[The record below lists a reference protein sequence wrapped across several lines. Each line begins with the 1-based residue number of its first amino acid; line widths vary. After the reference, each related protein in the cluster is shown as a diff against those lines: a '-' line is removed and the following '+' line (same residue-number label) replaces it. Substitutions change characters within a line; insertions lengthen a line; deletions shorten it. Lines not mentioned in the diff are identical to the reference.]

1 MPSKKP
7 KLGEILLKHTSL
19 SEKQLED
26 ALLIQREKGG
36 KLGDILIDQ
45 GYLSPEQIQ
54 KALSVQ
60 LGLPFYQEI
69 PGDDI
74 DPLLVDKIPIN
85 YARENEV
92 IPIVREANRVV
103 VAIANPL
110 NQTVLDDLRIILRSP
125 IQPVIASPIKIKD
138 AINRVYEK
146 KEQKTIAE
154 IGEETMDLSYEL
166 EEPEDLLDASDE
178 APIIRLVNSL
188 LFRAVK
194 ERASDIH
201 IEPQEREVVVRYRI
215 DGILYDVYK
224 PPKAFQNSITSRIK
238 VMSDLNIAEKRL
250 PQDGRIKIKIAG
262 KDIDIRVST
271 VPISHGERIVLRLQ
285 DKSNVI
291 LNLKD
296 LGFDGEVYEALDQ
309 LIHKA
314 YGIILVTGPTG
325 SGKTATL
332 YACLSRLNSVEIN
345 ILTVED
351 PVEMQLKG
359 VGQIPV
365 NPKINLTF
373 AAGLRA
379 ILRQDPDVVMVGEIR
394 DLETAEISI
403 QASLTGHLVLST
415 LHTNDAPGAITRLV
429 DMGVEP
435 FLVSSSIL
443 GVIGQR
449 LVRKICKFCKEE
461 YIPTPQELKELGL
474 SLDQFQGKNIYSA
487 SQTGCEKCM
496 KTGYS
501 GRTSIKELFV
511 VDDEIRQLIL
521 SGTDSSNLK
530 KRAIQKG
537 MKTIRDD
544 GVAKVFSGITTI
556 EEILRATQVEI

>member
-1 MPSKKP
+1 MATKL
-7 KLGEILLKHTSL
+7 KLGELLLKHTSL
-19 SEKQLED
+19 KEKQLED

-36 KLGDILIDQ
+36 KLGDILIEK
-45 GYLSPEQIQ
+45 GYLTPEEIQ

-60 LGLPFYQEI
+60 LGLPFYPDLNANE
-69 PGDDI
+69 I
-74 DPLLVDKIPIN
+74 DPGLIMKIPIN
-85 YARENEV
+85 YAKENQ
-92 IPIVREANRVV
+92 ILPIKKEANQVL
-103 VAIANPL
+103 VATANPL
-110 NQTVLDDLRIILRSP
+110 DQTVLDDLRIILNASV
-125 IQPVIASPIKIKD
+125 QPVIASSLKIQD

-146 KEQKTIAE
+146 KEQKTISE
-154 IGEETMDLSYEL
+154 IGEEATDLSYEL

-201 IEPQEREVVVRYRI
+201 IEPQEREVVVRFRI

-224 PPKAFQNSITSRIK
+224 PPKAFQNSIASRVK
-238 VMSDLNIAEKRL
+238 VMADLNIAEKRL
-250 PQDGRIKIKIAG
+250 PQDGRIKIKVAG

-271 VPISHGERIVLRLQ
+271 VPITHGERIVLRLA

-291 LNLKD
+291 LDLKD
-296 LGFDGEVYEALDQ
+296 LGFEGDMYTKLNE
-309 LIHKA
+309 LIEKPH
-314 YGIILVTGPTG
+314 GIIFVTGPTG

-332 YACLSRLNSVEIN
+332 YACLTKLNTVDTC

-365 NPKINLTF
+365 NPKIQLTF

-394 DLETAEISI
+394 DLETAEIAI
-403 QASLTGHLVLST
+403 QASLTGHLVIST
-415 LHTNDAPGAITRLV
+415 LHTNDAPGAITRLA
-429 DMGVEP
+429 DMGVQA
-435 FLVSSSIL
+435 FLVGTSVL

-449 LVRKICKFCKEE
+449 LIRRVCKDCRQE
-461 YIPTPQELKELGL
+461 YTPSEQELKELGIAPEQIK
-474 SLDQFQGKNIYSA
+474 DKKIYKAGS
-487 SQTGCEKCM
+487 CEKCM
-496 KTGYS
+496 KTGYA
-501 GRTSIKELFV
+501 GRTCIKELFV
-511 VDDEIRQLIL
+511 IDDEIRQMIIAG
-521 SGTDSSNLK
+521 SDATTLK
-530 KRAIQKG
+530 KKAMEKG

-544 GVAKVFSGITTI
+544 GISKILAGVTTI
-556 EEILRATQVEI
+556 DEILVATQEEM

>member
-19 SEKQLED
+19 KEKQLED

-36 KLGDILIDQ
+36 KLGDILINQ

-69 PGDDI
+69 PSDDI
-74 DPLLVDKIPIN
+74 DPVLVEKIPIN

-92 IPIVREANRVV
+92 IPIVRENNRVV

-110 NQTVLDDLRIILRSP
+110 EQSILDDLRIILRSP

-146 KEQKTIAE
+146 KEQQAIAE

-194 ERASDIH
+194 EKASDVH

-224 PPKAFQNSITSRIK
+224 PPKAFQNSITSRLK
-238 VMSDLNIAEKRL
+238 VMADLNIAEKRL
-250 PQDGRIKIKIAG
+250 PQDGRIRIKIAG

-296 LGFDGEVYEALDQ
+296 LGFDGAVYETLDQ
-309 LIHKA
+309 LIHKS

-332 YACLSRLNSVEIN
+332 YAALTRLNSVEIN

-394 DLETAEISI
+394 DLETAEIAI

-449 LVRKICKFCKEE
+449 LVRRVCKFCKQE
-461 YIPTPQELKELGL
+461 YAPSPQELKELGL
-474 SLDQFQGKNIYSA
+474 TAQYFSSTKIYSA
-487 SQTGCEKCM
+487 FPTGCEKCM
-496 KTGYS
+496 KTGYA
-501 GRTSIKELFV
+501 GRTCIKELFV
-511 VDDEIRQLIL
+511 VDDEMRQLIL

-530 KRAIQKG
+530 KKAIQKG

-544 GVAKVFSGITTI
+544 GIAKVLAGITTI

>member
-1 MPSKKP
+1 MAAP
-7 KLGEILLKHTSL
+7 KLRLGEILLKHTSL

-26 ALLIQREKGG
+26 ALVVQREKGG
-36 KLGDILIDQ
+36 KLGDILIER
-45 GYLSPEQIQ
+45 GYLTPEEIQ

-60 LGLPFYQEI
+60 LGLPFLSDI
-69 PGDDI
+69 PANDI
-74 DPLLVDKIPIN
+74 SADLVQNIPIN
-85 YARENEV
+85 YAKENEIIPLRREGTDVV
-92 IPIVREANRVV
+92 I
-103 VAIANPL
+103 AIANPL
-110 NQTVLDDLRIILRSP
+110 NQTVLEDLRMILKAE
-125 IQPVIASPIKIKD
+125 IQPVLASPLKIQD

-146 KEQKTIAE
+146 KEEKAIAE
-154 IGEETMDLSYEL
+154 IGEEAMDLTYDL

-201 IEPQEREVVVRYRI
+201 VEPHEREVVVRFRI

-224 PPKAFQNSITSRIK
+224 PPKAFQNSIISRIK
-238 VMSDLNIAEKRL
+238 VMADLDIAEKRL
-250 PQDGRIKIKIAG
+250 PQDGRIRIKVAG
-262 KDIDIRVST
+262 KDIDIRLST
-271 VPISHGERIVLRLQ
+271 VPVTHGERIVMRLA
-285 DKSNVI
+285 DKSTVI

-296 LGFDGEVYEALDQ
+296 LGFEGVLLQKLEE
-309 LIHKA
+309 LIQKTH
-314 YGIILVTGPTG
+314 GIILVTGPTG

-332 YACLSRLNSVEIN
+332 YACISKLNSVEVN

-351 PVEMQLKG
+351 PVEYQIKG
-359 VGQIPV
+359 IGQIPV

-379 ILRQDPDVVMVGEIR
+379 ILRQDPDIVMIGEIR
-394 DLETAEISI
+394 DLETAEIAI
-403 QASLTGHLVLST
+403 QASLTGHLVIST
-415 LHTNDAPGAITRLV
+415 LHTNDAPGAVTRLV

-449 LVRKICKFCKEE
+449 LIRRICQSCKTL
-461 YIPTPQELKELGL
+461 YTPLEKELTELGL
-474 SLDQFQGKNIYSA
+474 SQNDIRGKTIYTA
-487 SQTGCEKCM
+487 KGCDKCM
-496 KTGYS
+496 NTGYS
-501 GRTSIKELFV
+501 GRTCIKEFFV
-511 VDDEIRQLIL
+511 VDDEIRQMIL
-521 SGTDSSNLK
+521 AGGDSNTLK
-530 KRAIQKG
+530 KKAIEKG

-544 GVAKVFSGITTI
+544 GIMKILQGITTI

>member
-19 SEKQLED
+19 TEKQLED

-36 KLGDILIDQ
+36 KLGDILIEK
-45 GYLSPEQIQ
+45 GYLPPEQIQ

-74 DPLLVDKIPIN
+74 DPILIDKIPIN
-85 YARENEV
+85 YARDNEI
-92 IPIVREANRVV
+92 IPIVREANRVI

-110 NQTVLDDLRIILRSP
+110 EQSVLDDLRIILRSP

-238 VMSDLNIAEKRL
+238 VMADLNIAEKRL

-262 KDIDIRVST
+262 KDIDIRMST

-296 LGFDGEVYEALDQ
+296 LGFDGEIYEALDQ
-309 LIHKA
+309 LIHKQ

-325 SGKTATL
+325 SGKTSTL
-332 YACLSRLNSVEIN
+332 YACISRLNSVEIN

-351 PVEMQLKG
+351 PVELQLKG

-365 NPKINLTF
+365 NPKISLTF

-449 LVRKICKFCKEE
+449 LVRRVCKFCKEE
-461 YIPTPQELKELGL
+461 YTPSPQELKELGL
-474 SLDQFQGKNIYSA
+474 TSEQLKDKKIYSA
-487 SQTGCEKCM
+487 YPTGCEKCM

-501 GRTSIKELFV
+501 GRTSIKELFI
-511 VDDEIRQLIL
+511 VDDEIRQMIL
-521 SGTDSSNLK
+521 GGGDSTTLK

-537 MKTIRDD
+537 MKTIRED
-544 GVAKVFSGITTI
+544 GISKVLTGVTTI

>member
-1 MPSKKP
+1 MPSKKQ

-26 ALLIQREKGG
+26 ALLIQRERGG

-69 PGDDI
+69 PGDEI
-74 DPLLVDKIPIN
+74 DPILVEKIPIN

-92 IPIVREANRVV
+92 IPIVREASRVV

-110 NQTVLDDLRIILRSP
+110 EQSVLDDLRIILRSP

-146 KEQKTIAE
+146 KEQRTIAE

-224 PPKAFQNSITSRIK
+224 PPKAFQNSITSRLK
-238 VMSDLNIAEKRL
+238 VMADLNIAEKRL

-296 LGFDGEVYEALDQ
+296 LGFDGEVYEILDR
-309 LIHKA
+309 LIHKS

-332 YACLSRLNSVEIN
+332 YAALSRLNSVEIN

-359 VGQIPV
+359 IGQIPV

-394 DLETAEISI
+394 DLETAEIAI

-415 LHTNDAPGAITRLV
+415 LHTNDAPGAVTRLA

-449 LVRKICKFCKEE
+449 LVRRICKFCKQE
-461 YIPTPQELKELGL
+461 YTPSPQELKELGL
-474 SLDQFQGKNIYSA
+474 GVQTFSGTKIYSA
-487 SQTGCEKCM
+487 SPTGCEKCM

-530 KRAIQKG
+530 KKAIQKG

-544 GVAKVFSGITTI
+544 GVAKVLAGITTI
-556 EEILRATQVEI
+556 EEILRATQVEM

>member
-1 MPSKKP
+1 MAAP
-7 KLGEILLKHTSL
+7 KLRLGEILLKHTSL

-26 ALLIQREKGG
+26 ALVVQREKGG
-36 KLGDILIDQ
+36 KLGDILIER
-45 GYLSPEQIQ
+45 GYLTPEEIQ

-60 LGLPFYQEI
+60 LGLPFLSDI
-69 PGDDI
+69 PANDI
-74 DPLLVDKIPIN
+74 SADLVQNIPIN
-85 YARENEV
+85 YAKENEIIPLRREGTDV
-92 IPIVREANRVV
+92 II
-103 VAIANPL
+103 AIANPL
-110 NQTVLDDLRIILRSP
+110 NQTVLEDLRMILKAE
-125 IQPVIASPIKIKD
+125 IQPVLASPLKIQD

-146 KEQKTIAE
+146 KEEKAIAE
-154 IGEETMDLSYEL
+154 IGEEGMDLTYDL

-201 IEPQEREVVVRYRI
+201 VEPHEREVVVRFRI

-224 PPKAFQNSITSRIK
+224 PPKAFQNSIVSRIK
-238 VMSDLNIAEKRL
+238 VMADLDIAEKRL
-250 PQDGRIKIKIAG
+250 PQDGRIRIKVAG
-262 KDIDIRVST
+262 KDIDIRLST
-271 VPISHGERIVLRLQ
+271 VPVTHGERIVMRLA
-285 DKSNVI
+285 DKSTVI

-296 LGFDGEVYEALDQ
+296 LGFEGALLQ
-309 LIHKA
+309 KLEELIQKTH
-314 YGIILVTGPTG
+314 GIILVTGPTG

-332 YACLSRLNSVEIN
+332 YACISKLNSVEVN

-351 PVEMQLKG
+351 PVEYQIKG
-359 VGQIPV
+359 IGQIPV

-379 ILRQDPDVVMVGEIR
+379 ILRQDPDIVMIGEIR
-394 DLETAEISI
+394 DLETAEIAI
-403 QASLTGHLVLST
+403 QASLTGHLVIST
-415 LHTNDAPGAITRLV
+415 LHTNDAPGAVTRLV

-449 LVRKICKFCKEE
+449 LIRRICQSCKTL
-461 YIPTPQELKELGL
+461 YTPLEKELTELGL
-474 SLDQFQGKNIYSA
+474 SQNDIRGKTIYTA
-487 SQTGCEKCM
+487 KGCDKCM
-496 KTGYS
+496 NTGYS
-501 GRTSIKELFV
+501 GRTCIKEFFV
-511 VDDEIRQLIL
+511 VDDEIRQMIL
-521 SGTDSSNLK
+521 AGGDSNTLK
-530 KRAIQKG
+530 KKAIEKG

-544 GVAKVFSGITTI
+544 GIVKILQGITTI

>member
-1 MPSKKP
+1 MTSKKA

-19 SEKQLED
+19 TEKQLED

-36 KLGDILIDQ
+36 KLGDILIDK

-74 DPLLVDKIPIN
+74 DPILIDKIPIN

-92 IPIVREANRVV
+92 IPIVRETNRVV

-110 NQTVLDDLRIILRSP
+110 NQSVLDDLRIILKSP
-125 IQPVIASPIKIKD
+125 VQPVIASPIKIKD

-146 KEQKTIAE
+146 KEQKSIAE

-238 VMSDLNIAEKRL
+238 VMADLNIAEKRL

-285 DKSNVI
+285 DKSNVL

-296 LGFDGEVYEALDQ
+296 LGFDGEIYETLDQ
-309 LIHKA
+309 LIHKS

-332 YACLSRLNSVEIN
+332 YACLTRLNSVEIN

-461 YIPTPQELKELGL
+461 YTPTPHELKELGL
-474 SLDQFQGKNIYSA
+474 SLDQFQGKNVYSA

-496 KTGYS
+496 KTGYA

-530 KRAIQKG
+530 KKAIQKG

-544 GVAKVFSGITTI
+544 GIAKVLAGVTTI

>member
-1 MPSKKP
+1 MTSKKA

-19 SEKQLED
+19 TQKQLED
-26 ALLIQREKGG
+26 ALLIKREKGG
-36 KLGDILIDQ
+36 KLGDILIDK

-74 DPLLVDKIPIN
+74 DPILIDKIPIN

-110 NQTVLDDLRIILRSP
+110 NQTVLDDLRIILKSP
-125 IQPVIASPIKIKD
+125 VQPVIASPIKIKD

-146 KEQKTIAE
+146 KEQKSIAE

-178 APIIRLVNSL
+178 APIIRLVNSI

-238 VMSDLNIAEKRL
+238 VIADLNIAEKRL
-250 PQDGRIKIKIAG
+250 PQDGRIRIKVAG

-271 VPISHGERIVLRLQ
+271 VPVAHGERIVMRLA
-285 DKSNVI
+285 DKSTVI
-291 LNLKD
+291 LKLED
-296 LGFDGEVYEALDQ
+296 LGFDGKLLNQISE
-309 LIHKA
+309 LIQKKH
-314 YGIILVTGPTG
+314 GIILVTGPTG
-325 SGKTATL
+325 SGKSSTL
-332 YACLSRLNSVEIN
+332 YACLARLNSVERN
-345 ILTVED
+345 IMTIED
-351 PVEMQLKG
+351 PVEVQVKG
-359 VGQIPV
+359 IGQIPV
-365 NPKINLTF
+365 NPKTNLTF

-379 ILRQDPDVVMVGEIR
+379 ILRQDPDIVMVGEIR
-394 DLETAEISI
+394 DLETAEIS
-403 QASLTGHLVLST
+403 
-415 LHTNDAPGAITRLV
+415 
-429 DMGVEP
+429 
-435 FLVSSSIL
+435 
-443 GVIGQR
+443 
-449 LVRKICKFCKEE
+449 
-461 YIPTPQELKELGL
+461 
-474 SLDQFQGKNIYSA
+474 
-487 SQTGCEKCM
+487 
-496 KTGYS
+496 S
-501 GRTSIKELFV
+501 G
-511 VDDEIRQLIL
+511 
-521 SGTDSSNLK
+521 
-530 KRAIQKG
+530 
-537 MKTIRDD
+537 
-544 GVAKVFSGITTI
+544 
-556 EEILRATQVEI
+556 